1 MKAEHMWDELEK
13 ALKESKEPKHNYISS
28 EKITWEDIER
38 LKNTAYYH
46 DTYKYALCTVAEALT
61 AKPQIMLESLTPEE
75 LVRLIM
81 LKLYFNAN
89 VASIALED
97 PTEDYA
103 EYEKRFMDF
112 LSSKGYDI
120 AREELHKARLDA
132 ERLCENDIYP
142 RNRKG
147 D

>member
-1 MKAEHMWDELEK
+1 MKAEDL
-13 ALKESKEPKHNYISS
+13 
-28 EKITWEDIER
+28 TWKDIER

-46 DTYKYALCTVAEALT
+46 DTYKHALCTVAETLT
-61 AKPQIMLESLTPEE
+61 AQPQTMLDSLPPEE

-103 EYEKRFMDF
+103 EYEKHFMDF
-112 LSSKGYDI
+112 LSSRGYLM

-132 ERLCENDIYP
+132 ERLCRSDIYP
-142 RNRKG
+142 RNRKEE
-147 D
+147 